1 MKVVALRVAIWQPA
15 AMRVFVTGAS
25 GFVGRRLMRLFRAA
39 GHEAHGTDREVDVT
53 NPVAIHAA
61 LANHAPEAIVHLAAL
76 SSVAT
81 SWREP
86 HLCYRQNFVGTRT
99 LLAAAHSACPNARVL
114 LIGSADQ
121 YAPTTPAAA
130 PLDETTPL
138 RPRSPYARTKAA
150 AELLGAAAARR
161 GQPVVRVRAFNHT
174 GAGQPDLFVVSN
186 FARQVARI
194 RLGHQEPVMRVG
206 NLESVR
212 DFLHVDDVLDAY
224 LALLD
229 PNVPAET
236 YNIASGRSTSIQE
249 ILDRLIEIAGIEPR
263 IERDPDRWRE
273 TDWLVGDAARL
284 RQATGWQ
291 PKISLDAILHE
302 LYRPAET
309 FT

>member
-1 MKVVALRVAIWQPA
+1 
-15 AMRVFVTGAS
+15 MRVFVTGAS
-25 GFVGRRLMRLFRAA
+25 GFVGRRLMRQLRGA
-39 GHEAHGTDREVDVT
+39 GHDTHGADREVDVT
-53 NPVAIHAA
+53 NLVAIRHA
-61 LANHAPEAIVHLAAL
+61 LEQHVPEAIVHLAAM

-86 HLCYRQNFVGTRT
+86 HLCYQQNFVGTRT
-99 LLAAAHSACPNARVL
+99 LLAAAHSACPDARIL

-121 YAPTTPAAA
+121 YAATAPAAK
-130 PLDETTPL
+130 LIDETTPL

-150 AELLGAAAARR
+150 AEFLGMAAARR
-161 GQPVVRVRAFNHT
+161 GQDVVRVRAFNHT

-212 DFLHVDDVLDAY
+212 DFLHVDDVLAAY

-229 PNVPAET
+229 PKVPADT

-249 ILDRLIEIAGIEPR
+249 VLDRLIKIAAIEPR
-263 IERDPDRWRE
+263 VESDPDRWRE
-273 TDWLVGDAARL
+273 TDWLVGDASRL
-284 RQATGWQ
+284 RSATGWQ
-291 PKISLDAILHE
+291 PSISLEAILDE
-302 LYRPAET
+302 LYRDWLSKEGTP
-309 FT
+309 

>member
-1 MKVVALRVAIWQPA
+1 
-15 AMRVFVTGAS
+15 
-25 GFVGRRLMRLFRAA
+25 MRLFREA
-39 GHEAHGTDREVDVT
+39 GHDAHGTDREVDVT
-53 NPVAIHAA
+53 NPVAIQAA

-86 HLCYRQNFVGTRT
+86 HLCYRQNFVGTRS
-99 LLAAAHSACPNARVL
+99 LLAAAHSACPDARVL

-121 YAPTTPAAA
+121 YAATTPAAK
-130 PLDETTPL
+130 PIDETTPL
-138 RPRSPYARTKAA
+138 QPRSPYARTKAA

-161 GQPVVRVRAFNHT
+161 GQNVVRVRAFNHT
-174 GAGQPDLFVVSN
+174 GAGQPDFFVVSN

-194 RLGHQEPVMRVG
+194 RLGHQEPIMRVG

-229 PNVPAET
+229 PSVPAAT

-249 ILDRLIEIAGIEPR
+249 ILDRLIEIADIDPR
-263 IERDPDRWRE
+263 VERDPDRWRE
-273 TDWLVGDAARL
+273 TDWLVGDASRL

-291 PKISLDAILHE
+291 PKISLETILVE
-302 LYRPAET
+302 LYEDWLSKEAEA
-309 FT
+309 

>member
-1 MKVVALRVAIWQPA
+1 
-15 AMRVFVTGAS
+15 
-25 GFVGRRLMRLFRAA
+25 MRLFREAS
-39 GHEAHGTDREVDVT
+39 HDAHGTDREVDVT
-53 NPVAIHAA
+53 NPVAIQAA
-61 LANHAPEAIVHLAAL
+61 LASHAPEAIVHLAAL

-86 HLCYRQNFVGTRT
+86 HLCYRQNFVGTRS
-99 LLAAAHSACPNARVL
+99 LLAAAHSACPDARVL

-121 YAPTTPAAA
+121 YAATTPAAE
-130 PLDETTPL
+130 PIDETTPL
-138 RPRSPYARTKAA
+138 QPRSPYARTKAA

-161 GQPVVRVRAFNHT
+161 GQNVVRVRAFNHT

-194 RLGHQEPVMRVG
+194 RLGHQEPIMRVG

-224 LALLD
+224 MALLD
-229 PNVPAET
+229 PSVPAAT

-249 ILDRLIEIAGIEPR
+249 ILDRLIEIAGINPR
-263 IERDPDRWRE
+263 VERDPDRWRE
-273 TDWLVGDAARL
+273 TDWLVGDASRL

-291 PKISLDAILHE
+291 PKISLETILVE
-302 LYRPAET
+302 LYEDWLSKEADA
-309 FT
+309 

>member
-1 MKVVALRVAIWQPA
+1 
-15 AMRVFVTGAS
+15 
-25 GFVGRRLMRLFRAA
+25 MRLFREA

-53 NPVAIHAA
+53 NPVAIQAA
-61 LANHAPEAIVHLAAL
+61 LAKHRPDAIVHLAAL

-99 LLAAAHSACPNARVL
+99 LLAAAHSACPDARVL

-121 YAPTTPAAA
+121 YAATTPAAA
-130 PLDETTPL
+130 PIDETTPL
-138 RPRSPYARTKAA
+138 QPRSPYARTKAA

-161 GQPVVRVRAFNHT
+161 GQSVVRVRAFNHT

-194 RLGHQEPVMRVG
+194 RLGHQEPIMRVG

-229 PNVPAET
+229 PSVPAET

-249 ILDRLIEIAGIEPR
+249 ILDRLIEIAEIAPR

-273 TDWLVGDAARL
+273 TDWLVGDASRL

-291 PKISLDAILHE
+291 PKISLEAILFE
-302 LYRPAET
+302 LYEDWLAKEADA
-309 FT
+309 

>member
-1 MKVVALRVAIWQPA
+1 
-15 AMRVFVTGAS
+15 
-25 GFVGRRLMRLFRAA
+25 MRLFREA
-39 GHEAHGTDREVDVT
+39 GHDAHGTDREVDVT
-53 NPVAIHAA
+53 NPVAIQAA
-61 LANHAPEAIVHLAAL
+61 LAKHAPEAIVHLAAL

-86 HLCYRQNFVGTRT
+86 HLCYRQNFVGTRS
-99 LLAAAHSACPNARVL
+99 LLAAAHSACPDARVL

-121 YAPTTPAAA
+121 YAATTPAAE
-130 PLDETTPL
+130 PIDETTPL

-161 GQPVVRVRAFNHT
+161 GQNVVRVRAFNHT

-194 RLGHQEPVMRVG
+194 RLGHQEPIMRVG

-229 PNVPAET
+229 PSVPAAT

-249 ILDRLIEIAGIEPR
+249 ILDRLIR
-263 IERDPDRWRE
+263 VERDPDRWRE
-273 TDWLVGDAARL
+273 TDWLVGDASRL

-291 PKISLDAILHE
+291 PKISLETILVE
-302 LYRPAET
+302 LYEDWLSKEADA
-309 FT
+309 